1 MKIKHDV
8 NIESVE
14 RKIAPSGTYSNPLK
28 DFINSD
34 HSNMCVTFD
43 TNEEARRAAIAFCT
57 YINHFKL
64 GLKVSKLGLSVYVI
78 KK

>member
-1 MKIKHDV
+1 MKIQHDV

-14 RKIAPSGTYSNPLK
+14 RKIAPNGTYSNPLK

-34 HSNMCVTFD
+34 HSNMCLTFD
-43 TNEEARRAAIAFCT
+43 TNEEAKRAAVAFNT

-64 GLKVSKLGLSVYVI
+64 CLKVSKRGLSVYVI